1 MLAHTPGLLTVLAG
15 MTINLAV
22 VRPICPLTACLI

>member
-1 MLAHTPGLLTVLAG
+1 MLAHAPGMLTVLAG

-22 VRPICPLTACLI
+22 VLPICPHIAHLF